1 MSPWRNHVIHS
12 KEATVDRR
20 DQLSRKTWE
29 VSETGQSRSNKRH
42 RPHHQTRKFPFYIL
56 WVTSRTLCHSDPS
69 HVWQQYGE
77 VIICSV
83 YNWDEGGDSW
93 KAIVLTEGGTEGGS
107 ERVTCQVSES
117 SVNGIERRQEAQKGA
132 SVSSE
137 ETRRLRPCWVD
148 DCDIKMGGT
157 ISQESIEG
165 TGSGSRADSV
175 TWVDS
180 VTLLTLNAPKLLTL

>member
-1 MSPWRNHVIHS
+1 MSSEFSLHCQSYCKDCTTALGIRSNPLRQKLTIKQLHQLMSPWRNHVIHS

-20 DQLSRKTWE
+20 DQLSRKTRE

-93 KAIVLTEGGTEGGS
+93 KAIVLTEGGTEGGR
-107 ERVTCQVSES
+107 ERASHLS
-117 SVNGIERRQEAQKGA
+117 SVGEFCERHWEASRSTEG
-132 SVSSE
+132 SVCLKRGNPEATSMLGG
-137 ETRRLRPCWVD
+137 RLRD
-148 DCDIKMGGT
+148 
-157 ISQESIEG
+157 
-165 TGSGSRADSV
+165 
-175 TWVDS
+175 
-180 VTLLTLNAPKLLTL
+180 